1 MVWSKRVWAGFIL
14 FGLREAWLGFVS
26 TVMKRLFLQKAE
38 HFFDKLWELPV
49 TEEGLCSVQLVVDCP
64 VRKTVPV
71 LRNLSRRISLR
82 DAAPCL
88 C

>member
-1 MVWSKRVWAGFIL
+1 MARFCEHGNETS
-14 FGLREAWLGFVS
+14 VS
-26 TVMKRLFLQKAE
+26 TKGGA
-38 HFFDKLWELPV
+38 FFDKLWELPV